1 MKNKLKNNTKIK
13 LISLLSAI
21 VLWIYVMAIVDPE
34 DTRLFENVPVV
45 VTNIEELAENDLI
58 VYPESDL
65 VADINIKGKLSDVQK
80 ITVDDIHIYGTINNP
95 MEGNNKLSLKV
106 NITKQVSY
114 EFKTDFIVVRL
125 EKLLYDEKDI
135 KPEIIGKYKDDVD
148 TVSLS
153 QDTVEISGPRIL
165 IDQVD
170 HVKASI
176 KVDDNSKNML
186 NQKVKLMAVNN
197 VGKEVKGISLSVK
210 NINVEIKL
218 LEEKEVPINIQ
229 LKDNT
234 VDISKYEIKPS
245 MVTIRGKKDVLD
257 NIDYINTKKL
267 DIASIGPLTKVELEV
282 PEGIAIKDNNISIK
296 LKESESSLQRLIYD
310 SNDVELKNNYDKIDA
325 SKLNIPDNI
334 NVEVELNDG
343 ESKIDKS
350 DIKLYID
357 LSEGYEEGK
366 KYNIKYATD
375 KNVKSIIII
384 PSEVG

>member
-165 IDQVD
+165 IDKVD

-210 NINVEIKL
+210 NINAEIKL

-234 VDISKYEIKPS
+234 VDISKYEITPS

>member
-234 VDISKYEIKPS
+234 VDISKYEITPS

>member
-34 DTRLFENVPVV
+34 DSRLFENVPVV

-210 NINVEIKL
+210 NINAEIKL

-234 VDISKYEIKPS
+234 VDISKYEITPS

-296 LKESESSLQRLIYD
+296 LKESESSQQRLIYD

-334 NVEVELNDG
+334 NVELELNDG

>member
-34 DTRLFENVPVV
+34 DSRLFENVPVV

-234 VDISKYEIKPS
+234 VDISKYEITPS

-296 LKESESSLQRLIYD
+296 LKESESSQQRLIYD

-334 NVEVELNDG
+334 NVELELNDG

>member
-210 NINVEIKL
+210 NINAEIKL

-334 NVEVELNDG
+334 NVELELNDG

>member
-34 DTRLFENVPVV
+34 DSRLFENVPVV

-210 NINVEIKL
+210 NINAEIKL

-296 LKESESSLQRLIYD
+296 LKESESSQQRLIYD

-334 NVEVELNDG
+334 NVELELNDG

>member
-34 DTRLFENVPVV
+34 DSRLFENVPVV

-234 VDISKYEIKPS
+234 VDISKYEITPS

>member
-1 MKNKLKNNTKIK
+1 M
-13 LISLLSAI
+13 
-21 VLWIYVMAIVDPE
+21 
-34 DTRLFENVPVV
+34 
-45 VTNIEELAENDLI
+45 
-58 VYPESDL
+58 
-65 VADINIKGKLSDVQK
+65 
-80 ITVDDIHIYGTINNP
+80 
-95 MEGNNKLSLKV
+95 
-106 NITKQVSY
+106 
-114 EFKTDFIVVRL
+114 
-125 EKLLYDEKDI
+125 
-135 KPEIIGKYKDDVD
+135 D

-296 LKESESSLQRLIYD
+296 LKESESSQQRLIYD

>member
-34 DTRLFENVPVV
+34 DSRLFENVPVV

-234 VDISKYEIKPS
+234 VDISKYEITPS

-334 NVEVELNDG
+334 NVELELNDG

>member
-210 NINVEIKL
+210 NINAEIKL

-234 VDISKYEIKPS
+234 VDISKYEITPS

-296 LKESESSLQRLIYD
+296 LKESESSQQRLIYD

-334 NVEVELNDG
+334 NVELELNDG

>member
-296 LKESESSLQRLIYD
+296 LKESESSQQRLIYD

>member
-210 NINVEIKL
+210 NINAEIKL

-234 VDISKYEIKPS
+234 VDISKYEITPS

-296 LKESESSLQRLIYD
+296 LKESESSQQRLIYD

>member
-210 NINVEIKL
+210 NINAEIKL

>member
-34 DTRLFENVPVV
+34 DSRLFENVPVV

-210 NINVEIKL
+210 NINAEIKL

-234 VDISKYEIKPS
+234 VDISKYEITPS

>member
-210 NINVEIKL
+210 NINAEIKL

-234 VDISKYEIKPS
+234 VDISKYEITPS

-366 KYNIKYATD
+366 KYNIKYATE
-375 KNVKSIIII
+375 
-384 PSEVG
+384 PR

>member
-210 NINVEIKL
+210 NINAEIKL

-296 LKESESSLQRLIYD
+296 LKESESSQQRLIYD

>member
-34 DTRLFENVPVV
+34 DSRLFENVPVV

-210 NINVEIKL
+210 NINAEIKL

-234 VDISKYEIKPS
+234 VDISKYEITPS

-296 LKESESSLQRLIYD
+296 LKESESSQQRLIYD

>member
-34 DTRLFENVPVV
+34 DSRLFENVPVV

-296 LKESESSLQRLIYD
+296 LKESESSQQRLIYD

-357 LSEGYEEGK
+357 LREGYEEGK

>member
-34 DTRLFENVPVV
+34 DSRLFENVPVV

-210 NINVEIKL
+210 NINAEIKL

-296 LKESESSLQRLIYD
+296 LKESESSQQRLIYD

>member
-210 NINVEIKL
+210 NINAEIKL

-234 VDISKYEIKPS
+234 VDISKYEITPS

-334 NVEVELNDG
+334 NVELELNDG

>member
-234 VDISKYEIKPS
+234 VDISKYEITPS

-296 LKESESSLQRLIYD
+296 LKESESSQQRLIYD

-334 NVEVELNDG
+334 NVELELNDG

>member
-234 VDISKYEIKPS
+234 VDISKYEITPS

-296 LKESESSLQRLIYD
+296 LKESESSQQRLIYD

>member
-34 DTRLFENVPVV
+34 DSRLFENVPVV

-186 NQKVKLMAVNN
+186 NQRVKLMAVNN

-234 VDISKYEIKPS
+234 VDISKYEITPS

-296 LKESESSLQRLIYD
+296 LKESESSQQRLIYD

-334 NVEVELNDG
+334 NVELELNDG

>member
-210 NINVEIKL
+210 NINAEIKL

-234 VDISKYEIKPS
+234 VDISKYEITPS

>member
-34 DTRLFENVPVV
+34 DSRLFENVPVV

-296 LKESESSLQRLIYD
+296 LKESESSQQRLIYD

>member
-234 VDISKYEIKPS
+234 VDISKYEITPS

-334 NVEVELNDG
+334 NVELELNDG

>member
-34 DTRLFENVPVV
+34 DSRLFENVPVV

>member
-34 DTRLFENVPVV
+34 DSRLFENVPVV

-296 LKESESSLQRLIYD
+296 LKESESSQQRLIYD

-334 NVEVELNDG
+334 NVELELNDG

>member
-34 DTRLFENVPVV
+34 DSRLFENVPVV

-210 NINVEIKL
+210 NINAEIKL

>member
-296 LKESESSLQRLIYD
+296 LKESESSQQRLIYD

-334 NVEVELNDG
+334 NVELELNDG

>member
-34 DTRLFENVPVV
+34 DSRLFENVPVV

-197 VGKEVKGISLSVK
+197 VG
-210 NINVEIKL
+210 VEIKL

-296 LKESESSLQRLIYD
+296 LKESESSQQRLIYD